1 MGAVQDS
8 QGVQTGSNNVQVN
21 LFTGE
26 QPRGPVVAGNVP
38 QPAPAFQPRGDL
50 MTALRTMGPGVS
62 VVRSVTGLRGVGKTQ
77 LVAAY
82 ARDRRQSGWRLIAWV
97 NAETTSA
104 ILDGLAV
111 VADRLGIERAGK
123 LRETL
128 GLEVRNR
135 LEADG
140 ERCLIVFDNVTDPGA
155 VLPYVPSI
163 GDPQVLITST
173 ESSATALGKAI
184 AIAVFTEEEALIF
197 LAGRTGLDDGEGA
210 RAVAREL
217 GHLPLAL
224 SQAGALIATVTRTGR
239 RS

>member
-38 QPAPAFQPRGDL
+38 QSAPAFQPRGDL